1 MSPVVAV
8 RTSSSSS
15 SFSFSG
21 SPRRVPRC
29 RVPRLRDGVV
39 LVSRRVSVLASSG
52 GDGLEPSF
60 AVFLKDTPP
69 QDPSGGPASDDATTV
84 VETVEMDL
92 GAPDGSL
99 TTQTIERDAKKQL
112 VTLTVER
119 PLGIVFEENAKG
131 EVVAVEVL
139 EGNGKSAG
147 VKEGD
152 MLRACSCIFE
162 VKGKVDELA
171 FYGKSISN
179 QIFRGGQTTE
189 TNTV

>member
-1 MSPVVAV
+1 MMISSSPNVV
-8 RTSSSSS
+8 RSTQSSSSS
-15 SFSFSG
+15 SCLFSRFKSCVH
-21 SPRRVPRC
+21 SPRHNR
-29 RVPRLRDGVV
+29 VV
-39 LVSRRVSVLASSG
+39 LKGTSLVRSSASSG
-52 GDGLEPSF
+52 DDGSPSF

-99 TTQTIERDAKKQL
+99 MTQTIERDAKKQL

-179 QIFRGGQTTE
+179 QIFSWR
-189 TNTV
+189 TNDRN

>member
-1 MSPVVAV
+1 M
-8 RTSSSSS
+8 
-15 SFSFSG
+15 
-21 SPRRVPRC
+21 
-29 RVPRLRDGVV
+29 
-39 LVSRRVSVLASSG
+39 
-52 GDGLEPSF
+52 EPSF
-60 AVFLKDTPP
+60 AVSLKDTPP

-147 VKEGD
+147 VKEGGRQ
-152 MLRACSCIFE
+152 L
-162 VKGKVDELA
+162 ELDS
-171 FYGKSISN
+171 FCMRINLQPSV
-179 QIFRGGQTTE
+179 TTSAIRH
-189 TNTV
+189 

>member
-8 RTSSSSS
+8 RTSSSSFS
-15 SFSFSG
+15 SSG
-21 SPRRVPRC
+21 SRRCVRPR

-39 LVSRRVSVLASSG
+39 LEGSSLVRSSSSRG

-60 AVFLKDTPP
+60 AVSLKDTPP

-131 EVVAVEVL
+131 EVVAGEVL

-147 VKEGD
+147 VEEGD